1 MCCRLYNHSKDFC
14 CFNFIVQADAFNQHY
29 LLFETLSQNHGLRVL
44 LRLLAR
50 SLPSACLSEL
60 FGCLMNVAADVGGDE
75 IESEDD
81 DNDND
86 NDTDNDDDDDDVVC
100 NNSKHIQLPTSL
112 RST

>member
-1 MCCRLYNHSKDFC
+1 
-14 CFNFIVQADAFNQHY
+14 
-29 LLFETLSQNHGLRVL
+29 
-44 LRLLAR
+44 
-50 SLPSACLSEL
+50 
-60 FGCLMNVAADVGGDE
+60 MNVAADVGGDE